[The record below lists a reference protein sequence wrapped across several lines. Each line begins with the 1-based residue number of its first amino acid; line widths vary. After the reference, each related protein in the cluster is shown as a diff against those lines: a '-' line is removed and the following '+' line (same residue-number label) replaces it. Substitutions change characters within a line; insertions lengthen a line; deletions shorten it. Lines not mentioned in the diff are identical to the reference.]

1 MRRRSITRSSIK
13 IELFPFLSVLA
24 CTIGTLI
31 LMIIVI
37 TSQML
42 GEQQKEVKIVA
53 KTETGTNQ
61 EIVPFYIEARSDGV
75 VLYPSET
82 FIPAQDLSDPNS
94 PFKQLLNRVSQN
106 RDREYIIAA
115 VRPDGFDVFETARS
129 LIEQQ
134 GIRLGYEPFDSDWK
148 LKVE

>member
-1 MRRRSITRSSIK
+1 MRRRSISRSSIK

-31 LMIIVI
+31 LMIIVM

-42 GEQQKEVKIVA
+42 GEQQKEVRIVA
-53 KTETGTNQ
+53 RTEAGTNQ
-61 EIVPFYIEARSDGV
+61 ERIPVYIECRSDGV

-82 FIPAQDLSDPNS
+82 FVPAQNLNS
-94 PFKQLLNRVSQN
+94 PRSPFGQLLERISQN

-115 VRPDGFDVFETARS
+115 VRPDGFEVFETTRS
-129 LIEQQ
+129 IIEQR
-134 GIRLGYEPFDSDWK
+134 GIDLGYEPFDRDW
-148 LKVE
+148 